1 MSHSGALPDLP
12 GCLDAARCQ
21 KTTRRQPAT
30 DTRDAGPGRIG
41 HSRLFSST
49 QGRLHL
55 GRRRFSNPEPLD
67 QCTGRPAAP
76 MADHSILR
84 LLAAHLHDAVARVA
98 HMGNECRRLPG
109 DKRAHAYC
117 GIADSLG
124 DIEAAEDSRRISRGA
139 FLRTS
144 SRQRGVGGLDHPA
157 EESRGDAL
165 FPAQHPL
172 LPGDRPGP
180 IRPGLR
186 RWYVLSLL
194 AFALAML
201 GKGLVA
207 PLPVVL
213 LGITWWHR
221 RIVASDCIRISPFF
235 AVAATLTSVNI
246 WFQSHSYV
254 HSRSAGFVERMLGA
268 AAALWSYAG
277 KAIWAANL

>member
-1 MSHSGALPDLP
+1 M
-12 GCLDAARCQ
+12 
-21 KTTRRQPAT
+21 
-30 DTRDAGPGRIG
+30 
-41 HSRLFSST
+41 
-49 QGRLHL
+49 
-55 GRRRFSNPEPLD
+55 
-67 QCTGRPAAP
+67 
-76 MADHSILR
+76 
-84 LLAAHLHDAVARVA
+84 
-98 HMGNECRRLPG
+98 
-109 DKRAHAYC
+109 
-117 GIADSLG
+117 
-124 DIEAAEDSRRISRGA
+124 
-139 FLRTS
+139 
-144 SRQRGVGGLDHPA
+144 DHPA